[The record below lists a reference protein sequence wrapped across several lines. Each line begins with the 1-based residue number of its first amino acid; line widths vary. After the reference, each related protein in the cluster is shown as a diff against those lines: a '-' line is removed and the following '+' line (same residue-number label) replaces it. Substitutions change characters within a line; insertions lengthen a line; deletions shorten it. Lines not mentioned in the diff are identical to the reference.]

1 MPAVL
6 AAVWRVIGP
15 ILTAAIPVP
24 LFLIVAVLIWAHFDK
39 ASAVR
44 HAVDNAL
51 ERLVY
56 SAENESL
63 KARLAQ
69 EKKNRGAAEVA
80 LANLSRTLTEID
92 KRTAAQEQLREQE
105 RTDYETKLAQAG
117 RGCHLDDDDIR
128 WLRRP
133 KGR

>member
-1 MPAVL
+1 MATVL
-6 AAVWRVIGP
+6 SSVWRIVGP
-15 ILTAAIPVP
+15 IITAAIPVP
-24 LFLIVAVLIWAHFDK
+24 LIMIVAVLIWAHFDK

-44 HAVDNAL
+44 HAVDSAL

-63 KARLAQ
+63 KAQLAQ

-80 LANLSRTLTEID
+80 LANLQRALTEID
-92 KRTAAQEQLREQE
+92 KRTAAEEQLREQE
-105 RTDYETKLAQAG
+105 RADYEAKLTQAG
-117 RGCHLDDDDIR
+117 RRCHLDDDDIR